1 MTVSK
6 PKVRPSPRT
15 RASQEQ
21 ACDPERSIWVS
32 ANAGSGKTHVLTHR
46 VLRLLLTGVAPENI
60 LCLTYT
66 KAAAAEMKSRIT
78 DRLAAWTISSKEEL
92 AGELG
97 QLLVRPATPDEL
109 SFARTLFAR
118 ALETPG
124 GLKINTIHAFCEASL
139 HRFPLEAGV
148 PVNFS
153 VIEGAEQTEMV
164 RQATEHVL
172 SSGLKGNPDISRAVA
187 HLFSTLGDS
196 SIHKAING
204 AMGSMLDL
212 RPVLE
217 DVEAARMNLCTLL
230 ELEPERTEDI
240 ITREMVEQTL
250 LDPATRKEI
259 CDSLAGECSESSLV
273 GKLSRHDSFRL
284 GVDDLVGLFLTKGG
298 TMQKRLLTK
307 PQKKAFPQ
315 FLELLEKEQERV
327 YALAM
332 QIRTAR
338 LIRTSHALLDVVAA
352 IWETYEARKAAADKL
367 DFDDLIA
374 GFRRLL
380 SGTVSAQWVHY
391 KLDSVISHVLVDE
404 AQDTNPGQWDVIG
417 QLLDDFFAGHSAANR
432 QRTVFGVGDEKQ
444 SIYGF
449 QGARPEQFD
458 QIGMDLQTRARNVGM
473 GWERLRFPAS
483 FRTLENILQVVDR
496 VCADPDIRA
505 ALLSQKAPIEHE
517 SARVDRGGS
526 VTLWPPIAK
535 EKAPPPE
542 QWPVEPLVEQ
552 MGAERQL
559 AHRIV
564 AQIRHWIDSGRP
576 LAQRGRPVEANDI
589 LILVQRRSNL
599 FAEIIRALKMAD
611 IPTPGA
617 DKLPVSGHVAVRDL
631 LALGDVML
639 NHLDD
644 LTLATVLRSPLFD
657 VSLDQIETLCVDRD
671 TRCLWD
677 RLRETAQTE
686 QWAAR
691 AHGRLLR
698 FRALSRSERPYE
710 FFAHVLF
717 ADRGRKRFHARLG
730 SEVDDVLDNFMA
742 MALAHETEENPSLH
756 GFIARMRASDISVK
770 RELSGG
776 NVGVRVMT
784 VHGAK
789 GLEAPIVILADAT
802 DTEQPRGNVYFR
814 DPGDHAFPPVLAFAR
829 DKELVPLSRA
839 LFKDRRDARE
849 RAEYWRKLYVAM
861 TRAEDELYVTGVGKA
876 PEAGAGRS
884 KRPSWYEMIHFALN
898 GKTCEV
904 PLAGE
909 EDARGQRYP
918 RSLSPAVPLAGAEG
932 NATPEA
938 EETPQQEP
946 PSLSEPQEVETITPS
961 TCGASSDAPSAPGGQ
976 PSTDAGQ
983 GMSAEQARVRGTV
996 LHRLLQYLPEIAPA
1010 DRQDAAGQFLQQWL
1024 SGDIEGQEELAARA
1038 LSILS
1043 GADADRLFGSDSRA
1057 EVPFLAHARKN
1068 GKPVRISGTMDRVII
1083 ADGQVLVVDF
1093 KSNAHPPARQQELSA
1108 QYRTQMGLY
1117 LKCAPL
1123 LFPRHSPAVAIYW
1136 TRSER
1141 LMHLDPE
1148 PLLAAVKDITLP

>member
-1 MTVSK
+1 GM
-6 PKVRPSPRT
+6 
-15 RASQEQ
+15 
-21 ACDPERSIWVS
+21 
-32 ANAGSGKTHVLTHR
+32 
-46 VLRLLLTGVAPENI
+46 
-60 LCLTYT
+60 
-66 KAAAAEMKSRIT
+66 
-78 DRLAAWTISSKEEL
+78 
-92 AGELG
+92 
-97 QLLVRPATPDEL
+97 
-109 SFARTLFAR
+109 
-118 ALETPG
+118 
-124 GLKINTIHAFCEASL
+124 
-139 HRFPLEAGV
+139 
-148 PVNFS
+148 
-153 VIEGAEQTEMV
+153 
-164 RQATEHVL
+164 
-172 SSGLKGNPDISRAVA
+172 
-187 HLFSTLGDS
+187 
-196 SIHKAING
+196 
-204 AMGSMLDL
+204 
-212 RPVLE
+212 
-217 DVEAARMNLCTLL
+217 
-230 ELEPERTEDI
+230 
-240 ITREMVEQTL
+240 
-250 LDPATRKEI
+250 
-259 CDSLAGECSESSLV
+259 
-273 GKLSRHDSFRL
+273 LSRHDSFRL
-284 GVDDLVGLFLTKGG
+284 DVDDLVGLFQTKGG
-298 TMQKRLLTK
+298 TMRQVLLTK
-307 PQKKAFPQ
+307 PQKKAFPH

-327 YALAM
+327 HALAM

-352 IWETYEARKAAADKL
+352 IWKTYEARKAATDKL

-380 SGTVSAQWVHY
+380 SGTVSAKWVHY

-417 QLLDDFFAGHSAANR
+417 QLLDEFFAGHSAANR

-449 QGARPEQFD
+449 QGARPELFD

-535 EKAPPPE
+535 EKAPPLE

-559 AHRIV
+559 ARRIV
-564 AQIRHWIDSGRP
+564 TQIRHWIDTARP
-576 LAQRGRPVEANDI
+576 LAQRGRPVKADDI
-589 LILVQRRSNL
+589 LILVQRRSTL

-631 LALGDVML
+631 LALGDAML

-677 RLRETAQTE
+677 RLRETADRHK
-686 QWAAR
+686 WAAR
-691 AHGRLLR
+691 AHERLVR
-698 FRALSRSERPYE
+698 YRTLSRSERPYE

-717 ADRGRKRFHARLG
+717 ADRGRRRFHARLG

-742 MALAHETEENPSLH
+742 LALAHETDENPSLH

-814 DPGDHAFPPVLAFAR
+814 DPGDSAFPPVLAFAR
-829 DKELVPLSRA
+829 NKELVPLSRA

-861 TRAEDELYVTGVGKA
+861 TRAEDELYVTGVGEA
-876 PEAGAGRS
+876 PQAGAGRS
-884 KRPSWYEMIHFALN
+884 KKPSWYEMIHFALN
-898 GKTCEV
+898 GKTCKV

-909 EDARGQRYP
+909 EGACGQRYP
-918 RSLSPAVPLAGAEG
+918 QSLEAPASPSDVAG
-932 NATPEA
+932 
-938 EETPQQEP
+938 
-946 PSLSEPQEVETITPS
+946 LSIAQGAKTLSRELSTLPEPQPVETINPS
-961 TCGASSDAPSAPGGQ
+961 TYGALSDVPSAPEGQ

-983 GMSAEQARVRGTV
+983 GLSPEQARQQGTL
-996 LHRLLQYLPEIAPA
+996 LHRLLQVLPQIAPA
-1010 DRQDAAGQFLQQWL
+1010 DRQDAAQRFLEQWL
-1024 SGDIEGQEELAARA
+1024 PGDADGRKELAARA

-1043 GADADRLFGSDSRA
+1043 GADAPRLFGPGSRA

-1068 GKPVRISGTMDRVII
+1068 GVPVHISGTMDRVIVG
-1083 ADGQVLVVDF
+1083 DGQVLVVDF
-1093 KSNAHPPARQQELSA
+1093 KSNAHPPPDQQGLSHP
-1108 QYRTQMGLY
+1108 YRTQMGLY

-1123 LFPRHSPAVAIYW
+1123 LFPDHSATAAIYW

-1141 LMHLDPE
+1141 LMLLNE
-1148 PLLAAVKDITLP
+1148 GPLLAAVKDITLP